1 MITIKEIAERAGV
14 SATTVSNV
22 LHGNTSHTSADTIE
36 KVKKII
42 KVQNYVPNMGA
53 MILAHS
59 FSKIIGVILQ
69 YTTRGAEKT
78 FMDPFEGELLS
89 SLEEEIRRNGYYTML
104 YVATSVSEVIALA
117 ATWKIDGLIIIG
129 LQPDECGLLRSS
141 TTEPVVFVDCY
152 FNHDSNEYYN
162 VGLADREGSR
172 AMTNYLI
179 SMGHK
184 DIAFL
189 ADSNNPR
196 GVDRERLEG
205 VRQAFQEHSLEFSE
219 KNFISISR
227 DENKRHRILDTL
239 AAAPADYT
247 ALFFSSD
254 YYAFDALTY
263 FVAKNIR
270 VPEDYSLAGFDDNV
284 FSRAAHPKITTV
296 HQDVSQKGALAVQML
311 LKLIRKE
318 SVPENNIKLPTSL
331 ITRESTGKN
340 PNK

>member
-36 KVKKII
+36 KVQKII
-42 KVQNYVPNMGA
+42 KDQNYVPNMGA

-69 YTTRGAEKT
+69 YTTRSAEKT

-104 YVATSVSEVIALA
+104 YVATTTSEVINLA

-129 LQPDECGLLRSS
+129 LQPQECSLLRVSVS
-141 TTEPVVFVDCY
+141 LPVVFIDCY
-152 FNHDSNEYYN
+152 FNNDGNEYYN
-162 VGLADREGSR
+162 IGLDDRDGSR
-172 AMTNYLI
+172 MMTNYLI
-179 SMGHK
+179 SMGHTK
-184 DIAFL
+184 IAFL
-189 ADSNNPR
+189 ADSSNPR

-205 VRQAFQEHSLEFSE
+205 VRAAFEENKIDFTG

-227 DENKRHRILDTL
+227 DETERFKILDGIIRTRG
-239 AAAPADYT
+239 DYT

-254 YYAFDALTY
+254 YYAVDALNY
-263 FVAKNIR
+263 FAERHIH
-270 VPEDYSLAGFDDNV
+270 VPQDYSIAGFDDNI
-284 FSRAAHPKITTV
+284 FSRTAHPKISTV
-296 HQDVSQKGALAVQML
+296 HQDVSKKGTLAVQML
-311 LKLIRKE
+311 LKLIRQHPVVQKNVTLATSLVIRE
-318 SVPENNIKLPTSL
+318 SVAKIN
-331 ITRESTGKN
+331 
-340 PNK
+340 

>member
-22 LHGNTSHTSADTIE
+22 LHGNTSHTSEETTE

-42 KVQNYVPNMGA
+42 KEQNYVPNMGA

-89 SLEEEIRRNGYYTML
+89 ALEEEIRKNGYYTML

-141 TTEPVVFVDCY
+141 TSQPMVFVDCY
-152 FNHDSNEYYN
+152 FNNDGGEYYN

-172 AMTNYLI
+172 TMTDYLI
-179 SMGHK
+179 SIGHK
-184 DIAFL
+184 KIAFL
-189 ADSNNPR
+189 ADSSSPR
-196 GVDRERLEG
+196 GVDKERLEG
-205 VRQAFQEHSLEFSE
+205 VRAAFEENNLEFTDR
-219 KNFISISR
+219 NFISISR
-227 DENKRHRILDTL
+227 DGNKRYKILDSL
-239 AAAPADYT
+239 AANRKDYT

-263 FVAKNIR
+263 FAGKNIR

-284 FSRAAHPKITTV
+284 FSRTAHPKISTV
-296 HQDVSQKGALAVQML
+296 HQDVSEKGILAVQML
-311 LKLIRKE
+311 LKLIKKQPVAE
-318 SVPENNIKLPTSL
+318 KNITLPVSL
-331 ITRESTGKN
+331 ITRESTAGIK
-340 PNK
+340 

>member
-42 KVQNYVPNMGA
+42 NDQHYVPNMGA

-89 SLEEEIRRNGYYTML
+89 SLEEEIRKNGYYTML

-129 LQPDECGLLRSS
+129 LQPDECGLLRSATS
-141 TTEPVVFVDCY
+141 QPMVFIDCY
-152 FNHDSNEYYN
+152 FNDDGNEYYN

-172 AMTNYLI
+172 VMTNYLI
-179 SMGHK
+179 SLGHK
-184 DIAFL
+184 NIAFL
-189 ADSNNPR
+189 ADSNSPR
-196 GVDRERLEG
+196 GVDKERLEG
-205 VRQAFQEHSLEFSE
+205 VREAFTENKIEFTAR
-219 KNFISISR
+219 NFISISR
-227 DENKRHRILDTL
+227 DEAGRRRILDTL
-239 AAAPADYT
+239 AVNHTSYT

-263 FVAKNIR
+263 FTGKNIR

-318 SVPENNIKLPTSL
+318 
-331 ITRESTGKN
+331 
-340 PNK
+340 